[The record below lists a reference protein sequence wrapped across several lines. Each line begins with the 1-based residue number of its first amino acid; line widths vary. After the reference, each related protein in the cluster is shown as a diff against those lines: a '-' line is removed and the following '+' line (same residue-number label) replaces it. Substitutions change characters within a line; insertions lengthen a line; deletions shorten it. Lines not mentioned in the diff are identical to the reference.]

1 MRFDSAAPGG
11 HMNDARR
18 TEIRLDQLRKEFV
31 GGVVACDDL
40 TLTLK
45 AGTTTCLLGPSGCGK
60 TTLMR
65 LIAGLEGPTS
75 GRVFFGE
82 RDVTALSTR
91 ARNLGMVFQ
100 YPVVYQGTTIREN
113 VAMPL
118 KHEPL
123 TTAQRAGRV
132 DEVLGRL
139 GLDMIADHS
148 VARLDNATR
157 QKVAVA
163 RAIARSAPVVLF
175 DEPITNVD
183 ISAKLHLK
191 RVLKEL
197 FSHLDQTVIYVT
209 HDQTEAMTLADNIA
223 LMKDGRVEQL
233 ATPREL
239 YSASASVFA
248 GWFLGHPG
256 MNFVRVSERP
266 RLVGE
271 VFGDGLPHDAVTV
284 GFRPEDVMVRT
295 EPTSGWASATV
306 EHVALTTGGQH
317 LATLRCDGQIIKAKL
332 PSSQPHTIAG
342 TEVWWR
348 VSFEKVRAF
357 DQSERL
363 VAS

>member
-1 MRFDSAAPGG
+1 M
-11 HMNDARR
+11 
-18 TEIRLDQLRKEFV
+18 TEIRLDQLRKAFV

-65 LIAGLEGPTS
+65 LIAGLEAPTS

-82 RDVTALSTR
+82 RDVTSSMTR

-100 YPVVYQGTTIREN
+100 YPVVYQGTTIRQN
-113 VAMPL
+113 IALPL
-118 KHEPL
+118 KHEKM
-123 TTAQRAGRV
+123 TSSQRTARV
-132 DEVLGRL
+132 DDVLERL
-139 GLDMIADHS
+139 GLEGIADMS
-148 VARLDNATR
+148 VSRLDNATR

-183 ISAKLHLK
+183 INAKLQLK

-197 FSHLDQTVIYVT
+197 FTTLDQTVIYVT

-223 LMKDGRVEQL
+223 LMKDGRVDQL

-239 YSASASVFA
+239 YSTSASVFA

-256 MNFVRVSERP
+256 MNFLRRNEARQ
-266 RLVGE
+266 LVGSLAPPSTRDE
-271 VFGDGLPHDAVTV
+271 IATI
-284 GFRPEDVMVRT
+284 GFRPEDVRVRIDAAD
-295 EPTSGWASATV
+295 GWNVSTV
-306 EHVALTTGGQH
+306 EHVALVTGGQH
-317 LATLRCDGQIIKAKL
+317 LATLRCAGQMIKAKL
-332 PSSQPHTIAG
+332 PWDNPLDVAPG

-348 VSFEKVRAF
+348 VLDANVRAF
-357 DQSERL
+357 DSSERL
-363 VAS
+363 IVAG